1 MIILLVLLCIEIR
14 VRYSTRYM
22 HDGQKTIVNANICL
36 YGGKIG
42 STCEQLL

>member
-22 HDGQKTIVNANICL
+22 HGQKTIVNANICL